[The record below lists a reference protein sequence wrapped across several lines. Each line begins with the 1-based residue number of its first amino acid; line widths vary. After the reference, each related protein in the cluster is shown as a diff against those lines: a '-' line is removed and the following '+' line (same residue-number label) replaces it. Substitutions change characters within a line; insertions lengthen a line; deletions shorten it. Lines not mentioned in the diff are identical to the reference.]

1 MTSSDLERPL
11 REFFQ
16 KSRIALALARADG
29 DNELALVNTLF
40 TSLTGY
46 DEEDVVGRNC
56 RLLQESAKG
65 IRADNAVA
73 KDNIHEFLRSDGPA
87 TVRTPIVNFRKD
99 GAPFVNLLFMSK
111 LKSASGKVSYIFA
124 SQFDVSRTH
133 AEMLDAYDQQL
144 SRTLKGLQPL
154 LEGHDVMVNG
164 TLSTIANST
173 AVIAQAKLTLAEL
186 ETNAPY

>member
-29 DNELALVNTLF
+29 DNELALVNARF
-40 TSLTGY
+40 TALTGY
-46 DEEDVVGRNC
+46 GEADVVGRNC
-56 RLLQESAKG
+56 RFLQESAKG
-65 IRADNAVA
+65 IEADNADA
-73 KDNIHEFLRSDGPA
+73 KVKIHDFLRADGPP

-99 GAPFVNLLFMSK
+99 GTPFINLLFMSK
-111 LKSASGKVSYIFA
+111 LKTASAKVVYVFA

-133 AEMLDAYDQQL
+133 AELLEAYDLQL
-144 SRTLKGLQPL
+144 GRTLGGLKPL

-186 ETNAPY
+186 ETHAPY